1 MGSRAPFDV
10 VEGSRRVW
18 LDRWSPEAASGMATF
33 TAILRSFQLL
43 NSQVNAVMRAH
54 GLTFG
59 RYEVLAWL
67 ATDPEPSLTLSW
79 ISRTLRIPPATVTN
93 IVDSLESEKLIRR
106 EAHPD
111 DARTTLAVIT
121 PRGRAVA
128 DAATQ
133 HLNTA
138 VYEAIPLSQDD
149 RSLLIRLLRDLRARG
164 GEFDVERSDEVIEEI
179 RSGRAR
185 TPERAASNS
194 RARSPRRR

>member
-1 MGSRAPFDV
+1 
-10 VEGSRRVW
+10 
-18 LDRWSPEAASGMATF
+18 
-33 TAILRSFQLL
+33 
-43 NSQVNAVMRAH
+43 MRAH

-93 IVDSLESEKLIRR
+93 IVDSLENEKLIRR
-106 EAHPD
+106 ETHPD

-128 DAATQ
+128 DAATE

-138 VYEAIPLSQDD
+138 VYEEIPLSQED
-149 RSLLIRLLRDLRARG
+149 RAVLLRLLRDLRARG

-179 RSGRAR
+179 RSGRDR
-185 TPERAASNS
+185 TPKRTASSS
-194 RARSPRRR
+194 RSTDGARSPGRR